1 MNVVIDT
8 NIFISGF
15 FWKGT
20 PNKILDLWRQGIIQ
34 NIISDLIIEEV
45 RSVLNNKFINAPDIL
60 REEIIG
66 IILSNSVMVYPKQKY
81 DLVRDVS
88 DNKFIEA
95 AVEGRA
101 TYIISGDRDL
111 LSISRVHNIAIVS
124 PSEFLKNYK
133 T

>member
-20 PNKILDLWRQGIIQ
+20 PNKILDLWRQGILK
-34 NIISDLIIEEV
+34 NIISELIIEEV

-66 IILSNSVMVYPKQKY
+66 IILSNSVMVYSKEKY
-81 DLVRDVS
+81 DLVRDDS

-101 TYIISGDRDL
+101 RYIISGDKDL
-111 LSISRVHNIAIVS
+111 LSISRVNNIAIVS

>member
-20 PNKILDLWRQGIIQ
+20 PNKILDLWRQGILK
-34 NIISDLIIEEV
+34 NIISELIIEEV

-66 IILSNSVMVYPKQKY
+66 IILSNSVMVYSKEKY
-81 DLVRDVS
+81 DLVRDDS

-95 AVEGRA
+95 AVEG
-101 TYIISGDRDL
+101 
-111 LSISRVHNIAIVS
+111 
-124 PSEFLKNYK
+124 
-133 T
+133 